1 MAEEVSPTV
10 ARRRLRLAVR
20 EARDRAGKTQQEV
33 AEEMEWSASKVIRI
47 ENGDVT
53 IAPNDLRPLL
63 TYLGVTDRAAI
74 AELTA
79 AAKVARRR
87 QRRAWYQTPEYRE
100 HLTSAMTREIEYEAE
115 AVAIRFW
122 SVFYVPGP
130 LQTPEYAR
138 ANLES
143 FDDDDI
149 SEQRRHYR
157 AESRRLRREVVLGR
171 LGSLKIFALLDESV
185 FRRTLGVPNVFLG
198 QLREM
203 HRLASDGL
211 IKVRMVPFDFEA
223 SVTNNATFDLLSL
236 DEDDEGSEV
245 LYREIGLGDEIIEDR
260 ATTRRHHARFDKIW
274 QDANTEED
282 TIDFMRG
289 RISDLEAL
297 IERRKNPE

>member
-63 TYLGVTDRAAI
+63 TYLGVTDRALI
-74 AELTA
+74 AALTA
-79 AAKVARRR
+79 DAKIARKR
-87 QRRAWYQTPEYRE
+87 QRQAWYQGPGYRE
-100 HLTSAMTREIEYEAE
+100 YLSLPTKRLIEYEVE
-115 AVAIRFW
+115 AAAIRYW
-122 SVFYVPGP
+122 SVFYMPGP
-130 LQTPEYAR
+130 LQTADYAR

-149 SEQRRHYR
+149 SERQRHYL
-157 AESRRLRREVVLGR
+157 AEARRLRSEVVLQR
-171 LGSLKIFALLDESV
+171 LGTLKIFALLDESV
-185 FRRTLGVPNVFLG
+185 FRRPLGGPNVFLG

-203 HRLASDGL
+203 HRLATDEL

-223 SVTNNATFDLLSL
+223 AVTNNATFDLVSL
-236 DEDDEGSEV
+236 DEGDDGSEV
-245 LYREIGLGDEIIEDR
+245 LYREVGLGDEIIEDR
-260 ATTRRHHARFDKIW
+260 TTTRRHHARFDKIW
-274 QDANTEED
+274 NDASTEGD
-282 TIDFMRG
+282 TIDFMHR
-289 RISDLEAL
+289 RILELEAL